1 MRGQPT
7 VLLGPGAS
15 GTAASMSPYVNGL
28 ERRGVHARG
37 VELPRGRVERAVPVF
52 TGLIAGAPGD
62 FVIGGQSFGG
72 RVASMVA
79 AETPPRGLVLLRYP
93 LHLPGRP
100 EELRT
105 DHWPSITC
113 PVLLLSG
120 EADPRARIDLLRA
133 SVPLL
138 KRATLHTYPGVGH
151 GLKPVLDDAV
161 ARIAEFV
168 GSLT

>member
-1 MRGQPT
+1 MPDRPT
-7 VLLGPGAS
+7 VLLAPGAS
-15 GTAASMSPYVNGL
+15 GSAASMAPFVDGL
-28 ERRGVHARG
+28 QRAGVTAQAID
-37 VELPRGRVERAVPVF
+37 LPRGSAERAMPAYAAR
-52 TGLIAGAPGD
+52 IAAGPSG

-79 AETPPRGLVLLRYP
+79 ADTPPRGLVLLCYP

-100 EELRT
+100 EQLRT
-105 DHWPSITC
+105 EHWPRITC

-120 EADPRARIDLLRA
+120 EADPRARIDLLRD
-133 SVPLL
+133 SVRLL
-138 KRATLHTYPGVGH
+138 KNATLHTYPGVGH

-168 GSLT
+168 RSL

>member
-1 MRGQPT
+1 MPTPPT
-7 VLLGPGAS
+7 VLLAPGAS
-15 GTAASMSPYVNGL
+15 GTAASMSPFVNGL
-28 ERRGVHARG
+28 QRHGVAARAID
-37 VELPRGRVERAVPVF
+37 LPRGRAERAVPVYA
-52 TGLIAGAPGD
+52 GLIGAAPSG

-79 AETPPRGLVLLRYP
+79 ADTPPRGLVLLCYP

-105 DHWPSITC
+105 EHWPRIAC

-120 EADPRARIDLLRA
+120 EADPRARVDLLRD
-133 SVPLL
+133 SVTLL
-138 KRATLHTYPGVGH
+138 PDARLHTYPGVGH

-168 GSLT
+168 GAL

>member
-1 MRGQPT
+1 VPTPPT

-15 GTAASMSPYVNGL
+15 GTAASMRPYVSGL
-28 ERRGVHARG
+28 ERRGIAARG
-37 VELPRGRVERAVPVF
+37 IDLPRGRAERAVPVYA
-52 TGLIAGAPGD
+52 GLIADAPGD

-79 AETPPRGLVLLRYP
+79 AATPPRGLVLLCYP
-93 LHLPGRP
+93 LHLPGHS

-105 DHWPSITC
+105 DHWPDIAC

-120 EADPRARIDLLRA
+120 EADPRARIDLLRD
-133 SVPLL
+133 SVKLL

-151 GLKPVLDDAV
+151 GLAPVIDDAV
-161 ARIAEFV
+161 ERIAEFV
-168 GSLT
+168 RAL